1 MTLCYDRAVRV
12 EVPGGPIKGGQVYH
26 LGFLTDL
33 EDARLYLLPPQKASK
48 QG

>member
-12 EVPGGPIKGGQVYH
+12 EVPGGQVYH